1 MFGSLIEQAMKAA
14 QGGEGGQSAGGAPA
28 VGPGGAA
35 PGAQQP
41 PRADGSLEQRV
52 ERLEQRADED
62 DRPSEQQ
69 APPQREPLQRADE
82 RGLASGP
89 EDGSSAAGPAPVAT
103 PESAAPRG
111 RRRLRPQAV
120 ARGLIQSP
128 PACALNGLITGTRCV
143 RSTR

>member
-1 MFGSLIEQAMKAA
+1 MFGSLMEQAMKAA
-14 QGGEGGQSAGGAPA
+14 KSGGEGGQPPGGAPA

-69 APPQREPLQRADE
+69 TPPQREPLLRADE
-82 RGLASGP
+82 LPLASGP
-89 EDGSSAAGPAPVAT
+89 GDGSSGAGPAPVAP
-103 PESAAPRG
+103 PESPRHAGDDDFG
-111 RRRLRPQAV
+111 RRL
-120 ARGLIQSP
+120 
-128 PACALNGLITGTRCV
+128 
-143 RSTR
+143 